1 MNQAKHTNFL
11 SIVQHPIPQ
20 FIKTDIVLFPAADCR
35 FWEMHQKNNDVVS
48 PNFSG
53 RIDLKEFQTYR
64 QLLYQTILRARKLS
78 MNQIDFGLS
87 ANFEKRKLGATV
99 IPKQAFVQTNDNF
112 LLEYLEMMRTS
123 N

>member
-1 MNQAKHTNFL
+1 MAQVKRTNFL
-11 SIVQHPIPQ
+11 PIVLQTIPQ
-20 FIKTDIVLFPAADCR
+20 FKKSEIVLFPAEDCK
-35 FWEMHQKNNDVVS
+35 FLEMHQKDYDVVC

-53 RIDLKEFQTYR
+53 RIYQKEFQTYR
-64 QLLYQTILRARKLS
+64 QLLYQTISRARKLS
-78 MNQIDFGLS
+78 MNQIDFGFS